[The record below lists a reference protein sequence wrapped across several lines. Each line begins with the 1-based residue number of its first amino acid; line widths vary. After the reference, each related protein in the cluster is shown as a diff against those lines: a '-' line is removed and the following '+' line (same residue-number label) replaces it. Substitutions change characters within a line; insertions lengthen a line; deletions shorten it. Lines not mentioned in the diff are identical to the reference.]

1 MAFLLKKDALLAQSA
16 AVTVKAKSAA
26 LFTVAPSGTLTAE
39 STRLPFTVTAADAA
53 KEINAVYLFKTVNGK
68 IADYDAPIAKVMKK
82 GLTDGA
88 GIFTFADGALAAG
101 MPCGS
106 RCSTG
111 KMMNCTTLK
120 PAISPLRVSRRPTP

>member
-1 MAFLLKKDALLAQSA
+1 M
-16 AVTVKAKSAA
+16 
-26 LFTVAPSGTLTAE
+26 P
-39 STRLPFTVTAADAA
+39 P

-101 MPCGS
+101 D
-106 RCSTG
+106 
-111 KMMNCTTLK
+111 
-120 PAISPLRVSRRPTP
+120 ALRIAVQYWKDDELYYFEACDLTVAGEQEAGLHEHRRPAYRGFYHRDRKGDPDTMPTRAIT